1 MNFIVTG
8 ASRGIGFETVLQLV
22 ELGTNKIIALSR
34 SKSGLSKLV
43 EEGNQLNANSRIYP
57 LCFDLKNS
65 DDSQLLQLINTE
77 FNGTVDGLVNNAGT
91 LINKP
96 FAELSR
102 EDWQEVYDV
111 NVFGVTSLIKSIKSF
126 MGKEN
131 KGHIVNIGSMGG
143 FQGTEKFSGLSAY
156 SSSKGAL
163 ACLSECLA
171 KEFEDDNIHVN
182 CLALGAVQTEML
194 TQAFPDYTAPL
205 SAKEMGT
212 FIADFIVNGHKVMNG
227 KVLPVAFKN

>member
-8 ASRGIGFETVLQLV
+8 ASRGIGFEIVLQLA
-22 ELGTNKIIALSR
+22 ESETNKVIALSR
-34 SKSGLSKLV
+34 SDLSKLV
-43 EEGNQLNANSRIYP
+43 ETGKQLNGNTAIYP
-57 LCFDLKNS
+57 LTFDLKS
-65 DDSQLLQLINTE
+65 DNNDQLVQLIESELGSN
-77 FNGTVDGLVNNAGT
+77 VDGLINNAGT

-96 FAELSR
+96 MVELTR
-102 EDWQEVYDV
+102 ENWQEVFDV
-111 NVFGVTSLIKSIKSF
+111 NVFGVASLIKSVKPY
-126 MGKEN
+126 MGKKN

-143 FQGTEKFSGLSAY
+143 FQGTDKFPGLSAY

-163 ACLSECLA
+163 ACMSECLA
-171 KEFEDDNIHVN
+171 KEFENDNIYVN

-194 TQAFPDYTAPL
+194 AQAFPDYTAPL

-212 FIADFIVNGHKVMNG
+212 FIADYVVNGHKIMNG